1 MANPLLT
8 PVTIMAG
15 LLLPTSAPGTPQ
27 FTATKKTIVKWVAL
41 NNTDTVSRIV
51 TFYNGAVAD
60 ANQVFKVTLDPAGTM
75 GAYWTASM
83 SEIVEIAGVTTM
95 IADAASKVR
104 AAIYG
109 STYEMV

>member
-8 PVTIMAG
+8 PITIMAG
-15 LLLPTSAPGTPQ
+15 TLLPSSAPGTPQ
-27 FTATKKTIVKWVAL
+27 FTATKKTVIKWIEL
-41 NNTDTVSRIV
+41 NNTDSVARTV
-51 TFYNGAVAD
+51 TFYTGAVTD

-75 GAYWTASM
+75 GAEQQRAS
-83 SEIVEIAGVTTM
+83 SAIVEIGGITVM

-109 STYEMV
+109 ATFEMV